1 MEEFNSTGSRHKIT
15 LNQRQS
21 CMVSGVKDV
30 LSFDL
35 HEVLLETEAGMLML
49 RGEDLHEVL
58 LETEAGMLM
67 LRGEDLHVN
76 RLTLEKG
83 EVDVDGRI
91 DSLTYSDGGG
101 SSSGKESFFSR
112 MFR

>member
-1 MEEFNSTGSRHKIT
+1 MEDLSGAVRRTHKLT
-15 LNQRQS
+15 LSNRKNIS
-21 CMVSGVKDV
+21 VSGVVDV
-30 LSFDL
+30 LSFDVN
-35 HEVLLETEAGMLML
+35 EVLLETDQGMLMVK
-49 RGEDLHEVL
+49 G
-58 LETEAGMLM
+58 T
-67 LRGEDLHVN
+67 DLHVS

>member
-1 MEEFNSTGSRHKIT
+1 MEDFNSTGNRHKIT

-21 CMVSGVKDV
+21 CTVSGVKDV

-35 HEVLLETEAGMLML
+35 HEVLLETE
-49 RGEDLHEVL
+49 D
-58 LETEAGMLM
+58 GMLM

-101 SSSGKESFFSR
+101 TASGKESFFSR

>member
-1 MEEFNSTGSRHKIT
+1 MTMEEFNSTGSRHKIT

-30 LSFDL
+30 LSF
-35 HEVLLETEAGMLML
+35 
-49 RGEDLHEVL
+49 DLHEVL